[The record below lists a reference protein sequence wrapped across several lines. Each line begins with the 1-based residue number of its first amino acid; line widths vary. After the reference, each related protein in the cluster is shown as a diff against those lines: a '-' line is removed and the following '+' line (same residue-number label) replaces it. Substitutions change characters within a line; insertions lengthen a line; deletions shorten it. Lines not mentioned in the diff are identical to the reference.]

1 MGSYKDWSYCPSDDV
16 CMITWI
22 SLCHE
27 MKIRR
32 KAEPKGIKRRS
43 PRQEA
48 KKKKGM
54 KNGRVKDMRIRL
66 QENIHHDL
74 ELLILL
80 FLLRLLRLLPL
91 ALEEI

>member
-1 MGSYKDWSYCPSDDV
+1 M
-16 CMITWI
+16 
-22 SLCHE
+22 CHE
-27 MKIRR
+27 RKIRR
-32 KAEPKGIKRRS
+32 KAEPKGIKRRR

-80 FLLRLLRLLPL
+80 FLLRLLLHLRITQKMDHFFKNFSSHLNGLLRRLRYR
-91 ALEEI
+91 